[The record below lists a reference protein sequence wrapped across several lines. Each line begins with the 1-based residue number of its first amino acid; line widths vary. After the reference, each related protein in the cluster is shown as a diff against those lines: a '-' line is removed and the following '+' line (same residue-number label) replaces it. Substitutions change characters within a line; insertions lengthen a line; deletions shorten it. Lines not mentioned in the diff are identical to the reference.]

1 MSTLILDPV
10 FDKLVTLTGP
20 CCTQCT
26 HSVASPCADYLRC
39 RAEGPICHENADCA
53 ARLRTARRI
62 ALHQLTTPIIYLGA
76 GTCGLAS
83 GMDGVI
89 PVLENMLEE
98 RGIPAVVKEVGCF
111 GLCHREP
118 MLDVKLPGR
127 PRVCFDGVDA
137 KKAQAIVERYLI
149 NGEIPVDLALGYVE
163 TPAAEDDC
171 EEYKLLPRLFDLPVL
186 AKQERIVLQNCGVI
200 DPDSLDEY
208 IARGGYAALAKAL
221 AAGDPGQL
229 VLDEVLKAGL
239 RGRGGGGFPTG
250 RKWQMAR
257 QQASTPKYLV
267 CNADEGDPGAFMDRS
282 VLEGDPHRV
291 IEGMLLGALAMGATH
306 GYIYCRAEYPLAIK
320 RLKHSIAELERVGL
334 LGDNILGSGFSF
346 QLKLKQGAGAFVCG
360 EETALLA
367 SIEGKRGM
375 PRVRPPYPAQSGLWG
390 QPTCI
395 NNVETFANVAAIV
408 LNGAEWFAG
417 IGTEKSKGT
426 KVFALTGMIQN
437 SGLVEVPM
445 GMTLR
450 EVVFDIGGGILE
462 DRPFK
467 AVQIGGPSGGCLP
480 TALLDTPVD
489 YDSLMTVGAMMG
501 SGGLVVMDETTCMVD
516 LARFFMEFIRNESC
530 GKCIPCRE
538 GTTRMLE
545 ILERIVTPYREE
557 DVKATVQRFKSVTAL
572 EQLAA
577 VIKDTSL
584 CGLGQTA
591 SNPVLSTLRY
601 FRDEYEAHVFER
613 RCPAGACRGLLTYTI
628 DAEKCKGCTL
638 CARSCPSNCISGATK
653 EAHVIHQEQ
662 CLHCGACLDTCRF
675 DAVMA
680 Q

>member
-1 MSTLILDPV
+1 MSTLTDDAIH
-10 FDKLVTLTGP
+10 TGLMAP
-20 CCTQCT
+20 CCSRCT
-26 HSVASPCADYLRC
+26 HSASAPCAQYLAC
-39 RAEGPICHENADCA
+39 RHQGPLCHTDPACSAHMAA
-53 ARLRTARRI
+53 ARARAR
-62 ALHQLTTPIIYLGA
+62 HQSTQTLIFVGA

-83 GMDGVI
+83 GMDAVRAALGELLSARG
-89 PVLENMLEE
+89 LEAE
-98 RGIPAVVKEVGCF
+98 IKEVGCF

-118 MLDVKLPGR
+118 MLDVQKPGR
-127 PRVCFDGVDA
+127 PRVCFDGVDL
-137 KKAQAIVERYLI
+137 KKAEVIIERYLLHD
-149 NGEIPVDLALGYVE
+149 ELPVELAMGY
-163 TPAAEDDC
+163 
-171 EEYKLLPRLFDLPVL
+171 LPTATADPDADEFRTLRPLYDLPVL
-186 AKQERIVLQNCGVI
+186 AKQRRIVLQNCGVI

-208 IARGGYAALAKAL
+208 VARGGYSALAKAL
-221 AAGDPGQL
+221 SAGDHGQL

-250 RKWQMAR
+250 RKWQLTRA
-257 QQASTPKYLV
+257 QTNTPKYLV

-291 IEGMLLGALAMGATH
+291 IEGMLLGALAIGASH

-320 RLKHSIAELERVGL
+320 RALHSIAELERVGL
-334 LGDNILGSGFSF
+334 LGDDILGTGFSF
-346 QLKLKQGAGAFVCG
+346 HLKLKMGAGAFVCG

-395 NNVETFANVAAIV
+395 NNVETFANVATIV
-408 LNGAEWFAG
+408 EKGGEWFASV
-417 IGTEKSKGT
+417 GTERSKGT
-426 KVFALTGMIQN
+426 KVFALTGKVKY

-445 GMTLR
+445 GMSLR
-450 EVVFDIGGGILE
+450 EVVFDVGGGIDQ

-467 AVQIGGPSGGCLP
+467 AVQIGGPSGGCLHSP
-480 TALLDTPVD
+480 LLDTPVD
-489 YDSLMTVGAMMG
+489 YDSLIAVGAMMG
-501 SGGLVVMDETTCMVD
+501 SGGLVVMDEDTCMVD

-545 ILERIVTPYREE
+545 ILERIVRPYRDE
-557 DVKATVQRFKSVTAL
+557 DTDSTLQRFKSVIQL
-572 EQLAA
+572 EELAQ

-591 SNPVLSTLRY
+591 PNPVLATLRY
-601 FRDEYEAHVFER
+601 FRDEYEAHVFDR
-613 RCPAGACRGLLTYTI
+613 RCPAGACRSLLTFTVSA
-628 DAEKCKGCTL
+628 DKCKGCTL
-638 CARSCPSNCISGATK
+638 CARNCPVSAIWGAPKQT
-653 EAHVIHQEQ
+653 HVIDQDK
-662 CLHCGACLDTCRF
+662 CLHCGVCLDICRF
-675 DAVMA
+675 DAVIA